1 MFRQESSQELIMFG
15 ESISPLPSAGA
26 QNRKKKELVAVG
38 TGQALVRKTERR
50 RRKNPPITR
59 LLEGRTDTA
68 SLYAIF
74 LGIVRSLLTFVDDC
88 TNGQRKEEEEGGGG
102 HFSGDEVEEKVMHG
116 KRVGGGQN
124 HPPFTCQFCPM
135 NAQKPVFRKE

>member
-1 MFRQESSQELIMFG
+1 MLGDSPNFRMTFKTEWKKLSKVMFRHESSQELIMFG
-15 ESISPLPSAGA
+15 ESPLSSAGA

-38 TGQALVRKTERR
+38 TGQALVRRTER

-88 TNGQRKEEEEGGGG
+88 TNGQRKEEEEGGRRRRA
-102 HFSGDEVEEKVMHG
+102 F
-116 KRVGGGQN
+116 
-124 HPPFTCQFCPM
+124 
-135 NAQKPVFRKE
+135 FR

>member
-38 TGQALVRKTERR
+38 TGQALVRRTERR
-50 RRKNPPITR
+50 KKNPPITR

-88 TNGQRKEEEEGGGG
+88 TNGQRKEEEE
-102 HFSGDEVEEKVMHG
+102 EEEEEGIFPVM
-116 KRVGGGQN
+116 KW
-124 HPPFTCQFCPM
+124 
-135 NAQKPVFRKE
+135 KKK

>member
-1 MFRQESSQELIMFG
+1 M
-15 ESISPLPSAGA
+15 
-26 QNRKKKELVAVG
+26 AVG
-38 TGQALVRKTERR
+38 TGQALVRRTER

-102 HFSGDEVEEKVMHG
+102 HFSGDEVVEEKVMHG

-135 NAQKPVFRKE
+135 NARNPVFRKK